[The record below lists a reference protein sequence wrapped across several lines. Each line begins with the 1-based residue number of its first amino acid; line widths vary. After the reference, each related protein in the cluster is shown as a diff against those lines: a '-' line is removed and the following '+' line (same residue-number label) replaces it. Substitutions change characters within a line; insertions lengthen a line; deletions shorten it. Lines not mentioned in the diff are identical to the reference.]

1 MGKEISTFGDIEIEK
16 INFATIRLLFFFLK
30 KKDVD
35 IEKVFFLVK
44 KTINTLLVT
53 CVTIVKLS
61 NYTRNTS

>member
-16 INFATIRLLFFFLK
+16 INFATIRLLFFFKK

>member
-16 INFATIRLLFFFLK
+16 INFATIRLLFFFK
-30 KKDVD
+30 KEKDVD

>member
-16 INFATIRLLFFFLK
+16 INFATIRLLFFLKK

>member
-16 INFATIRLLFFFLK
+16 INFATLRLLFFFK
-30 KKDVD
+30 KEKDVD

-53 CVTIVKLS
+53 CITIVKLS

>member
-16 INFATIRLLFFFLK
+16 INFATIRLLFFFFK

>member
-30 KKDVD
+30 KKHVD